1 MRQAERI
8 LSEGASGLPDA
19 ELLRVVLGARDE
31 LLACRLLSRGLPSL
45 RRAGPGE
52 LLLESGMSAALA
64 ARVMAALELGRRV
77 ALAPRPGAAA
87 SCAPG
92 TSPPCSGRASRTFHT
107 RSSGRC

>member
-8 LSEGASGLPDA
+8 LSEGAAGLADA

-52 LLLESGMSAALA
+52 LLRESGMSAALA
-64 ARVMAALELGRRV
+64 ARVMAALEVGRRV
-77 ALAPRPGAAA
+77 ARAPAPDRRHALRARDGAAVIWA
-87 SCAPG
+87 RLAHPPPG
-92 TSPPCSGRASRTFHT
+92 RLR
-107 RSSGRC
+107 